1 MSSQHSIT
9 SDEPYRYDPAVVSE
23 ILRVKRKSR
32 DIKSC
37 FPCRH
42 RKVRCNGHVPC
53 SNCVR
58 RDHASLCRTVDSKA
72 FEVASYVPKTNTL
85 PLELSERN
93 ITRLPLS
100 PSQSISPFGQQVLE
114 QYGVLQNT
122 TDNHSTGGDINA
134 VVERLEKIEQQIMAL
149 KSELLHG
156 LHQRTPPPAPVPGR
170 DQSSRLAEYSGIVGS
185 SSAETLTCGL
195 VLDPKAE
202 PPKPRGQRFI
212 EGATGATI
220 FLGAGSDPP
229 SALGCIPE
237 ATRNGN
243 DVPFDIGM
251 IMPDQLAPRTYP
263 FTNLWTSEA
272 GLPDVCRTLPE
283 DLDIIR
289 YWQDFETYVHPFY
302 PALVAL
308 EKFRISI
315 HSFIRR
321 RSTSPLGRSGS
332 LGPNTDEATDPSWLA
347 LLFAVLAC
355 GVQFSND
362 VARERDL
369 RSKVFICSSF
379 QCLRTANLFNKT
391 NITQIQ
397 ALALVGHCLRNNLET
412 NSAWIFTGVTM
423 RLAQSIGLHE
433 SATTQDPESGEK
445 MSQASKLWW
454 ILVWQDTFLSFTY
467 DRPPNSPYTPSALT
481 ALSSKTGTEGNSFAE
496 SIFAICHIILDWT
509 REETLA
515 GGLESTSP
523 GHYYHRLELYKR
535 RLEGVHHNAQ
545 PFLRDK
551 AFCRTLQDHLERL
564 ALHIHVTYAICRIS
578 RLYLDSASTAGGG
591 NDYETRPVQEETV
604 AMQYIAHATDSVQ
617 SFLEIYR
624 LSPNVCR
631 SWAFVHN
638 AVSSALPVKKMMM
651 KVPGRHPGG
660 HVEGL
665 GVEEVERGTAGR
677 FELLVAQLIGVL
689 EKEEKQ
695 SEWHDADTNVRYFGP
710 YSRALRALKET
721 YVGVV

>member
-9 SDEPYRYDPAVVSE
+9 SDEPSRYDPAVVSQ
-23 ILRVKRKSR
+23 LLKGKRKSR

-58 RDHASLCRTVDSKA
+58 RDHASLCRTVDPKA
-72 FEVASYVPKTNTL
+72 FEAVSYASKTNSL
-85 PLELSERN
+85 PLD
-93 ITRLPLS
+93 
-100 PSQSISPFGQQVLE
+100 QSSSLDHQVLDRF
-114 QYGVLQNT
+114 GVLLQHTENT
-122 TDNHSTGGDINA
+122 SPENIST

-149 KSELLHG
+149 KSDLLRG
-156 LHQRTPPPAPVPGR
+156 LHRCTPPPPPMPR
-170 DQSSRLAEYSGIVGS
+170 HEQSSV
-185 SSAETLTCGL
+185 
-195 VLDPKAE
+195 PKTG
-202 PPKPRGQRFI
+202 PSKPRGRRFI

-229 SALGCIPE
+229 LALGCIPE
-237 ATRNGN
+237 AQTHG
-243 DVPFDIGM
+243 DDMPFDIGM

-263 FTNLWTSEA
+263 FTNLWTPEA
-272 GLPDVCRTLPE
+272 SLPDVCRTLPD

-302 PALVAL
+302 PALIAL
-308 EKFRISI
+308 EEFRISI

-321 RSTSPLGRSGS
+321 RSPSLPRPLDRSGN
-332 LGPNTDEATDPSWLA
+332 LNPNRDEPTDPSWLA

-379 QCLRTANLFNKT
+379 QCLRTANLFHKT

-412 NSAWIFTGVTM
+412 NSAWVFTGVTM

-433 SATTQDPESGEK
+433 TATTEGSDEK
-445 MSQASKLWW
+445 SWMSQASRLWW

-467 DRPPNSPYTPSALT
+467 DRPPNSPYTPSALA
-481 ALSSKTGTEGNSFAE
+481 ALSSSKTAGHESSQDHTGTEGNSFAE

-509 REETLA
+509 REETQKTNTA
-515 GGLESTSP
+515 
-523 GHYYHRLELYKR
+523 HDYHQLELYKR
-535 RLEGVHHNAQ
+535 RLEGVHHDAK

-551 AFCRTLQDHLERL
+551 ACCGALQDHLERL
-564 ALHIHVTYAICRIS
+564 ALRIHVTYAICRIS
-578 RLYLDSASTAGGG
+578 RLYLDSAYTATCGG
-591 NDYETRPVQEETV
+591 DYKTTTRAQEETV
-604 AMQYIAHATDSVQ
+604 ALQYIAHATDSVQ

-638 AVSSALPVKKMMM
+638 AVSSALPIHGAVVGMEDTE
-651 KVPGRHPGG
+651 RTTASRF
-660 HVEGL
+660 
-665 GVEEVERGTAGR
+665 GV
-677 FELLVAQLIGVL
+677 LVAQLIGVL
-689 EKEEKQ
+689 EREEKQ

-721 YVGVV
+721 YGGIV